1 MKSPYLSI
9 NVADLIKGSAVAAG
23 TVVLSIMGSM
33 IETGQPITNEQLIV
47 SAKAGILAAISYL
60 VKNLFTNSNDELF
73 KSDSN

>member
-47 SAKAGILAAISYL
+47 SAKAGIQS
-60 VKNLFTNSNDELF
+60 
-73 KSDSN
+73 